1 MRRKDAIR
9 RDVFGK
15 LRAVALPDSRFG
27 YDFDNFIPDFAMSP
41 QALERLLN
49 LKLYARLKLIFTTP
63 DNSLEGFRLR
73 ALRDGIRQVIST
85 YGIRRGMILL
95 EPIGEVKHQEAF
107 AATLDGME
115 RLAQQG
121 VVRYLALREVQRLGQ
136 FDLLVTGAS
145 AVCTNGV
152 RVGKGHGYF
161 DLEWAMLRMLG
172 VIHEDT
178 PVIAVVHDVQV
189 VDEDLAPEPIDTI
202 VDIIVTPTRTIQVS
216 RRYPRPERIYWDKLE
231 PGMLDAI
238 PYLTDLK
245 QFVAKEVV
253 R

>member
-9 RDVFGK
+9 QDVFGK
-15 LRAVALPDSRFG
+15 LRAVALPDSRFD
-27 YDFDNFIPDFAMSP
+27 YDFDSFIPDFSGSP
-41 QALERLLN
+41 QALERLVTLR
-49 LKLYARLKLIFTTP
+49 LYGGLKLIFTTP
-63 DNSLEGFRLR
+63 DNSLEGFRGR

-95 EPIGEVKHQEAF
+95 EPAGEITRQDAY

-121 VVRYLALREVQRLGQ
+121 TARYLTLREVQRLGRL
-136 FDLLVTGAS
+136 DLLVTGAS

-152 RVGKGHGYF
+152 RIGKGHGYF

-172 VIHEDT
+172 VIRDET

-202 VDIIVTPTRTIQVS
+202 VDIIVTPTRTIEVP
-216 RRYPRPERIYWDKLE
+216 RRYPRPERIQWDRLA
-231 PGMLDAI
+231 PGMMDAI
-238 PYLTDLK
+238 PYLADLK
-245 QFVAKEVV
+245 QLVAKEVA